1 MNKIRERVKF
11 NVPAV
16 VLTLLGIVQAFA
28 LELLWT
34 FIAAEDALV
43 TFNLEG
49 VFLGLQSLSIFLA
62 ILGVWLV
69 YASAVTRFVWVPSF
83 LALVLPFWVGLLQFL
98 LVELMGVKDFPIWLL
113 LTAILFAT
121 LHWIGQTTMLKARR
135 DPENASFFD
144 QTSPATWRDF
154 LSVYLIT
161 FGMLLGGGL
170 AWALGFSLTAKVG
183 VMIAIIVVLFAQLRQ
198 MEIWWTRSVRDE

>member
-1 MNKIRERVKF
+1 M
-11 NVPAV
+11 
-16 VLTLLGIVQAFA
+16 
-28 LELLWT
+28 
-34 FIAAEDALV
+34 
-43 TFNLEG
+43 
-49 VFLGLQSLSIFLA
+49 
-62 ILGVWLV
+62 

-83 LALVLPFWVGLLQFL
+83 LELVLPFWVGLIEFL
-98 LVELMGVKDFPIWLL
+98 LIELMGVKDFPIWLL

-154 LSVYLIT
+154 FSVCVIT
-161 FGMLLGGGL
+161 FGMLLTGGL
-170 AWALGFSLTAKVG
+170 AWLLVFSLAVKVG

-198 MEIWWTRSVRDE
+198 MEVWWTRSVREL

>member
-1 MNKIRERVKF
+1 MNKVRERVKF

-34 FIAAEDALV
+34 FVAAEDALV

-83 LALVLPFWVGLLQFL
+83 LELVLPFWVGLIQFFL
-98 LVELMGVKDFPIWLL
+98 IELMGVKDFPIWLL

-183 VMIAIIVVLFAQLRQ
+183 VMIAVIVVLFAQLRQ

>member
-34 FIAAEDALV
+34 FAVAEDALV
-43 TFNLEG
+43 MFNIEG
-49 VFLGLQSLSIFLA
+49 LFLGLQSLSIFLA

-83 LALVLPFWVGLLQFL
+83 LELVLPFWVGLIQFL
-98 LVELMGVKDFPIWLL
+98 LIELMGAKDFPIWLL

-144 QTSPATWRDF
+144 RTSPATGRDF
-154 LSVYLIT
+154 LSVYVIT
-161 FGMLLGGGL
+161 FGMLLAGGL
-170 AWALGFSLTAKVG
+170 AWALDFSLAVKVG
-183 VMIAIIVVLFAQLRQ
+183 VMFAIVAVLCGQLRQ
-198 MEIWWTRSVRDE
+198 MGIWWTRSVREL

>member
-1 MNKIRERVKF
+1 MNKVRERVKF

-34 FIAAEDALV
+34 FVAAEDALV

-83 LALVLPFWVGLLQFL
+83 LELVLPFWVGLIQFL
-98 LVELMGVKDFPIWLL
+98 LIELMGVKDFPIWLL

-183 VMIAIIVVLFAQLRQ
+183 VMIAIIVVLFSQLRQ

>member
-1 MNKIRERVKF
+1 MNKVRERVKF

-34 FIAAEDALV
+34 FVAAEDALV

-83 LALVLPFWVGLLQFL
+83 LELVLPFWVGLIQFL
-98 LVELMGVKDFPIWLL
+98 LIELMGVKDFPIWLL

-170 AWALGFSLTAKVG
+170 AWALGFSMTAKVG
-183 VMIAIIVVLFAQLRQ
+183 VMIAVIVVLFAQLRQ

>member
-1 MNKIRERVKF
+1 MNKVRERVKF

-34 FIAAEDALV
+34 FVAAEDALV

-83 LALVLPFWVGLLQFL
+83 LELVLPFWVGLIQFL
-98 LVELMGVKDFPIWLL
+98 LIELMGVKDFPIWLL

-183 VMIAIIVVLFAQLRQ
+183 VMIAVIVVLFAQLRQ

>member
-1 MNKIRERVKF
+1 MNKVRERVKF

-34 FIAAEDALV
+34 FVAAEDALV

-83 LALVLPFWVGLLQFL
+83 LELVLPFWVGLIQFL
-98 LVELMGVKDFPIWLL
+98 LIELMGVKDFPIWLL

-183 VMIAIIVVLFAQLRQ
+183 VMTAVIVVLFAQLRQ

>member
-1 MNKIRERVKF
+1 MNKVRERVKF

-34 FIAAEDALV
+34 FVAAEDALV

-83 LALVLPFWVGLLQFL
+83 LELVLPFWVGLIQFL
-98 LVELMGVKDFPIWLL
+98 LIELMGVKDFPIWLL

-183 VMIAIIVVLFAQLRQ
+183 GMIAVIVVLFAQLRQ

>member
-1 MNKIRERVKF
+1 MNKVRERVKF

-34 FIAAEDALV
+34 FVAAEDALV

-83 LALVLPFWVGLLQFL
+83 LELVLPFWVGLIQFL
-98 LVELMGVKDFPIWLL
+98 LIELMGVKDFPIWLL

-170 AWALGFSLTAKVG
+170 AWRLGFSLTAKVG
-183 VMIAIIVVLFAQLRQ
+183 VMIAVIVVLFAQLRQ

>member
-1 MNKIRERVKF
+1 MNKVRERVKF

-34 FIAAEDALV
+34 FVAAEDALV

-83 LALVLPFWVGLLQFL
+83 LELVLPFWVGLIQFL
-98 LVELMGVKDFPIWLL
+98 LIELMGVKDFPIWLL

-170 AWALGFSLTAKVG
+170 AWALGFSLMVKVG
-183 VMIAIIVVLFAQLRQ
+183 VMIAIIVVLFSQLRQ

>member
-1 MNKIRERVKF
+1 MNKVRERVKF

-34 FIAAEDALV
+34 FVAAEDALV

-83 LALVLPFWVGLLQFL
+83 LELVLPFWVGLIQFL
-98 LVELMGVKDFPIWLL
+98 LIELMGVKDFPIWLL

-183 VMIAIIVVLFAQLRQ
+183 VMIAVIMVLFAQLRQ

>member
-49 VFLGLQSLSIFLA
+49 AFLGLQSLSIFLA

-83 LALVLPFWVGLLQFL
+83 LELVLPFWVGLIQFL

-121 LHWIGQTTMLKARR
+121 LRWIGQTTMLKARR

>member
-49 VFLGLQSLSIFLA
+49 FFSGSNRCRSF
-62 ILGVWLV
+62 W
-69 YASAVTRFVWVPSF
+69 RFWGSGWCMP
-83 LALVLPFWVGLLQFL
+83 
-98 LVELMGVKDFPIWLL
+98 
-113 LTAILFAT
+113 
-121 LHWIGQTTMLKARR
+121 
-135 DPENASFFD
+135 
-144 QTSPATWRDF
+144 
-154 LSVYLIT
+154 
-161 FGMLLGGGL
+161 
-170 AWALGFSLTAKVG
+170 
-183 VMIAIIVVLFAQLRQ
+183 
-198 MEIWWTRSVRDE
+198 VR

>member
-1 MNKIRERVKF
+1 MNKVRERVKF

-34 FIAAEDALV
+34 FVAAEDALV

-83 LALVLPFWVGLLQFL
+83 LELVLPFWVGLIQFL
-98 LVELMGVKDFPIWLL
+98 LIELMGVKDFPIWLL

-144 QTSPATWRDF
+144 RTSPATWRDF

-170 AWALGFSLTAKVG
+170 AWAMGFSLTAKVG
-183 VMIAIIVVLFAQLRQ
+183 VMIAVIVVLFAELRQ

>member
-1 MNKIRERVKF
+1 M
-11 NVPAV
+11 
-16 VLTLLGIVQAFA
+16 
-28 LELLWT
+28 
-34 FIAAEDALV
+34 
-43 TFNLEG
+43 
-49 VFLGLQSLSIFLA
+49 
-62 ILGVWLV
+62 

-83 LALVLPFWVGLLQFL
+83 LELVLPFWVGLIQFL
-98 LVELMGVKDFPIWLL
+98 LIELMGVKDFPIWLL

-170 AWALGFSLTAKVG
+170 AWRLGFSLTAKVG

-198 MEIWWTRSVRDE
+198 MENWWTRSVPDE

>member
-83 LALVLPFWVGLLQFL
+83 LELVLPFWVGLIQFL

-121 LHWIGQTTMLKARR
+121 LRWIGQTTMLKARR

>member
-1 MNKIRERVKF
+1 MNKVRERVKF

-34 FIAAEDALV
+34 FVAAEDALV

-83 LALVLPFWVGLLQFL
+83 LELVLPFWVGLIQFL
-98 LVELMGVKDFPIWLL
+98 LIELMGVKDFPIWLL

>member
-1 MNKIRERVKF
+1 M
-11 NVPAV
+11 
-16 VLTLLGIVQAFA
+16 
-28 LELLWT
+28 
-34 FIAAEDALV
+34 
-43 TFNLEG
+43 
-49 VFLGLQSLSIFLA
+49 
-62 ILGVWLV
+62 

-83 LALVLPFWVGLLQFL
+83 LELVLPFWVGLIQFL
-98 LVELMGVKDFPIWLL
+98 LIELMGVKDFPVWLP

-121 LHWIGQTTMLKARR
+121 LHWIGHTTMLKARR

-198 MEIWWTRSVRDE
+198 MENWWTRSVPDE

>member
-1 MNKIRERVKF
+1 MNKVRERVKF

-34 FIAAEDALV
+34 FVAAEDALV

-83 LALVLPFWVGLLQFL
+83 LELVLPFWVGLIQFL
-98 LVELMGVKDFPIWLL
+98 LIELMGVKDFPIWLL

-121 LHWIGQTTMLKARR
+121 LHWVGQTTMLKARR

-183 VMIAIIVVLFAQLRQ
+183 VMIAVIVVLFAQLRQ

>member
-1 MNKIRERVKF
+1 MNKVRERVKF

-16 VLTLLGIVQAFA
+16 VSTLLGIVQAFA

-34 FIAAEDALV
+34 FVAAEDALV

-83 LALVLPFWVGLLQFL
+83 LELVLPFWVGLIQFL
-98 LVELMGVKDFPIWLL
+98 LIELMGVKDFPIWLL

-183 VMIAIIVVLFAQLRQ
+183 VMIAVIMVLFAQLRQ